1 MGPFRLPQRI
11 KFSTVLLTVLA
22 VVVIGIFVV
31 GSVLTIAKG
40 RYSLDVW
47 EGFIISG
54 IALGAVYA
62 LIAIGYTLVYGIL
75 FMINFAHGEVFMAGA
90 FTAVFAAQAL
100 ADEGFVQSN
109 PVLAFGVVLL
119 VSMFTS
125 MVVAILLERLAY
137 RPLRNAPRLVP
148 LITAIGASLV
158 LQYTFRGLYGAGVKA
173 YPAFPIFAGSFNL
186 FGVKIAVARAVVMVS
201 ALVLML
207 ALYFFVEK
215 TRTGR
220 AMRAVSESKDVAAMM
235 GIDVN
240 RVIVLTFAIGG
251 LLAGAAG
258 ILYTLIFNQVSY
270 SMGFLP
276 GIKAFTAA
284 VLGGIGNIVGAMLG
298 GLVLGLLEAVAPYL
312 ILEGYGIPSANQL
325 KDVIAFSVLV
335 LVLIYRPTGFL
346 GRKDNT

>member
-1 MGPFRLPQRI
+1 MPQRI